1 MVNTVRT
8 AQIPKSLATDAS
20 GPWAKPALEVK
31 AWGKNHHIAWD
42 HGLLQFF
49 RMNDPIQTNRK
60 IMARPAGYLLTGR
73 VNKHR
78 IDSNM
83 GLNFLGSD
91 KTSNNRCYHQTTDR
105 KLKTSRIFERFEL
118 HNQLNRA

>member
-1 MVNTVRT
+1 M
-8 AQIPKSLATDAS
+8 PL
-20 GPWAKPALEVK
+20 GPGPSPLWRSKLGE
-31 AWGKNHHIAWD
+31 KNHHVAWD

-60 IMARPAGYLLTGR
+60 TMARPAAYLLTGR